1 MAETV
6 VAIIDR
12 TPVLSEAICEKL
24 AGLEDL
30 RAVAA
35 DSYLDTFGEF
45 VATQRPDVV
54 VLHEELANAHNG
66 KLLSDL
72 QLVPN
77 PPALVLLTNR
87 RDPDDTARAI
97 RDGAAGVVLKVAPE
111 EELVN
116 AVHCAGRGEIW
127 ISSPLLTPIL
137 TGETTT
143 LHLEAPAAPARPEP
157 NLQDLGPTERHVLE
171 LMSEG
176 HDRGEIAARL
186 GISRRAVINHMQH
199 LRWRLG
205 VQSASSAK
213 DLVRGAGTGT
223 RA

>member
-24 AGLEDL
+24 AGFDDL

-45 VATQRPDVV
+45 VASQRPDVV
-54 VLHEELANAHNG
+54 VLHEELATARNG

-87 RDPDDTARAI
+87 RGADDTARAI
-97 RDGAAGVVLKVAPE
+97 REGASGVVLKVAPE
-111 EELVN
+111 EELIS
-116 AVHCAGRGEIW
+116 AVHCASRGEIW
-127 ISSPLLTPIL
+127 ISSPMLAPIL
-137 TGETTT
+137 TGET
-143 LHLEAPAAPARPEP
+143 PAISPLRPEP
-157 NLQDLGPTERHVLE
+157 ALDDLGPTERTVLE

-186 GISRRAVINHMQH
+186 GISRRAVVNHMQH

-213 DLVRGAGTGT
+213 ELVHGAESGT